1 MRLSNIL
8 LALTAAAA
16 NAQRPADVSM
26 CDYYT
31 KTLLGKDNT
40 PENQLLLV
48 TLLVNTVI
56 LGNCKLKSRS
66 YMLSRRER
74 VHSMLTRPS
83 F

>member
-1 MRLSNIL
+1 MRLSTIL
-8 LALTAAAA
+8 LMLTATAASA
-16 NAQRPADVSM
+16 KRPADVSM

-56 LGNCKLKSRS
+56 LGNCKLNPAATRS
-66 YMLSRRER
+66 LAETKF
-74 VHSMLTRPS
+74 TRC
-83 F
+83 